1 MTLYAGSSE
10 SGYTDGYPKV
20 WDGSEFVD
28 PQGMYVWN
36 DGAYQQVWSPDGQAP
51 IPTAPTSLT
60 FVAVTTNTATVT
72 AVGATGDQ
80 NVVGY
85 NFYADGVKYNTAP
98 QVSPTFAFTG
108 LWPGTEYSLTA
119 KSVNADGF
127 ESSASEALSV
137 TTIDDDMF
145 GDPLPDEDIAAIDTI
160 VTRALNEGQTGAAV
174 SVISPKGS
182 MAKAY
187 GKASIGGRD
196 LTVNDQFRM
205 GSVMKSYVGTAIL
218 MQVDRGKLKLTDTID
233 KYVTGI
239 PNGNNIQIQHL
250 LMMRSGIVNEQS
262 YQGID
267 GMVWQMLWW
276 PFLAWPRS
284 KWLSFIRSR
293 PSQWTPGTN
302 YEYVNSN
309 FFLLGYVLE
318 AVTGRRREDV
328 ITQDIIEPLGLTKT
342 YWPGGATAPNPH
354 ANGYWANP
362 LVSLPIIGPLFT
374 NDITV
379 LHPSYVDIA
388 GCMWTNLNDLQ
399 KWCQELRD
407 STLLTPESHA
417 VRMATFGE
425 VPIGGGS
432 ARYGT
437 DHSGPDKF
445 GYGLGGFLNI
455 GSWYG
460 SDGSWPGYDCC
471 AMFEPRTGTTIA
483 IWENCQTSSPYILAA
498 LSRIWYDIAQHLYP
512 GSQNQTGYLSDQIID
527 IDSIPSR
534 RVVGGLDVEYS
545 FPGIPPRRA
554 FGELTA
560 EGGYRP
566 FTVENTN
573 KAAEP
578 VPIGTKGCWVTL
590 IGGGAAGQNTTDSGG
605 WAGLTKAGGGGS
617 RVERI
622 WVPRELLDDDTY
634 SVTRGLGGLRGSSGK
649 GAGGAS
655 VFTCGSVTLTAGGGT
670 LGVGGIATATGID
683 ATGHL
688 FNGMSQNA
696 SDATNDV
703 GAGGGTGGP
712 SLGGAQAGHAG
723 GSSKTV
729 TGGAHGNPGAKPAD
743 AAAGHGGA
751 GGGGGNSYS
760 GAGGDGGLYGGG
772 GGGAGQAYFSA
783 GVTGGAGGHGYTL
796 IEWA

>member
-10 SGYTDGYPKV
+10 SGYTDGQPKV
-20 WDGSEFVD
+20 WNGSEYVD

-36 DGAYQQVWSPDGQAP
+36 DGTFQQVWSPGGQAP

-60 FVAVTTNTATVT
+60 FVSVTTSKATVT
-72 AVGATGDQ
+72 AVGATDDP

-85 NFYADGVKYNTAP
+85 NFYADGVKYNTVP
-98 QVSPTFAFTG
+98 QVSATFVFTG

-127 ESSASEALSV
+127 ESSASEPLSV
-137 TTIDDDMF
+137 TTIDDGSF
-145 GDPLPDEDIAAIDTI
+145 SDPLPDEDIAVIDTI

-174 SVISPKGS
+174 AIIGPKGS

-196 LTVNDQFRM
+196 LTVNDKFRM
-205 GSVMKSYVGTAIL
+205 GSVMKSFVGTAIL
-218 MQVDRGKLKLTDTID
+218 MQVDQGKLKLTDTLD
-233 KYVTGI
+233 KFVSGV
-239 PNGNNIQIQHL
+239 PNGNLIQIKHL

-276 PFLAWPRS
+276 PTLAWPRS
-284 KWLSFIRSR
+284 KWLSFIKSR
-293 PSQWTPGTN
+293 PSQWEPGTR

-318 AVTGRRREDV
+318 AVTGRTREDV
-328 ITQDIIEPLGLTKT
+328 ITQDIIEPLGLTET
-342 YWPGGATAPNPH
+342 FWPTGPAAPKPH
-354 ANGYWANP
+354 AKGYWANP
-362 LVSLPIIGPLFT
+362 LVGLPIIGPLFN
-374 NDITV
+374 NDITA

-388 GCMWTNLNDLQ
+388 GCMWTNLDNLM
-399 KWCQELRD
+399 KWGQELRD
-407 STLLTPESHA
+407 GTLLTPESHA
-417 VRMATFGE
+417 LRMATFGDIPG
-425 VPIGGGS
+425 VGRSDGG
-432 ARYGT
+432 RYGT
-437 DHSGPDKF
+437 DQSGAETN
-445 GYGLGGFLNI
+445 GYGLGGFVQI

-471 AMFEPRTGTTIA
+471 VMFEPRTGTTIA
-483 IWENCQTSSPYILAA
+483 VWENMQTSSPYVLAA

-512 GSQNQTGYLSDQIID
+512 GSQNQSGYLSAQTID
-527 IDSIPSR
+527 IASIPSR
-534 RVVGGLDVEYS
+534 RVVGSLDVEYS
-545 FPGIPPRRA
+545 LPGLPPRRA
-554 FGELTA
+554 IGELAA

-573 KAAEP
+573 KVSEP
-578 VPIGTKGCWVTL
+578 VPKGTKGCWVTL
-590 IGGGAAGQNTTDSGG
+590 IGAGAAGSNTTSANG
-605 WAGLTKAGGGGS
+605 WAGATRAGGGGS
-617 RVERI
+617 RVDRI
-622 WVPRELLDDDTY
+622 WIPRSILGDTY
-634 SVTRGLGGLRGSSGK
+634 SVTRGLGAARGSNGN
-649 GAGGAS
+649 GGAS
-655 VFTCGSVTLTAGGGT
+655 IFTSGDVNLTAGGGT
-670 LGVGGIATATGID
+670 AGVGGIATATGVD
-683 ATGHL
+683 ATGKLH
-688 FNGMSQNA
+688 NGKNSGE
-696 SDATNDV
+696 SDTTDDV

-712 SLGGAQAGHAG
+712 SLGGAQAGQNG

-729 TGGAHGNPGAKPAD
+729 TGGARGKPGQKPAD
-743 AAAGHGGA
+743 AEPGHGGA

-760 GAGGDGGLYGGG
+760 GLGGDGGLYGGG

-783 GVTGGAGGHGYTL
+783 GVTGGAGGDGYTL

>member
-10 SGYTDGYPKV
+10 SGYTDGQPKV
-20 WDGSEFVD
+20 WDGAEYVE

-36 DGAYQQVWSPDGQAP
+36 DGAYQQVWSPGGQAP

-60 FVAVTTNTATVT
+60 FVSVTTNTATVT
-72 AVGATGDQ
+72 AVGAAGDE

-98 QVSPTFAFTG
+98 QVSPTFVFTG
-108 LWPGTEYSLTA
+108 LWPGIEYSLTA

-127 ESSASEALSV
+127 ESSAPEALTV
-137 TTIDDDMF
+137 TTIDDDTF

-174 SVISPKGS
+174 SIISPKGS
-182 MAKAY
+182 MVKAY

-196 LTVNDQFRM
+196 LTINDHFRM
-205 GSVMKSYVGTAIL
+205 GSVMKSFVGTAIL
-218 MQVDRGKLKLTDTID
+218 MQVDQGKLKLTDTID

-239 PNGNNIQIQHL
+239 ANGNLITIQNL

-262 YQGID
+262 YQGLD

-276 PFLAWPRS
+276 PSLYWPRE
-284 KWLSFIRSR
+284 KWLAFIRSQ

-309 FFLLGYVLE
+309 FLLLGYVLE
-318 AVTGRRREDV
+318 AVTGRSRVDV
-328 ITQDIIEPLGLTKT
+328 ITQDIIEPLGLTET
-342 YWPGGATAPNPH
+342 FWPTDAGAPNPH
-354 ANGYWANP
+354 ANGYWNNP
-362 LVSLPIIGPLFT
+362 LVGLPIIGPLFN

-388 GCMWTNLNDLQ
+388 GCMWTNLDNLM
-399 KWCQELRD
+399 KWGQELRD

-417 VRMATFGE
+417 VRMSTLGD
-425 VPIGGGS
+425 VPVGDGA

-437 DHSGPDKF
+437 DHSGPATF
-445 GYGLGGFLNI
+445 GYGLGGFINI

-471 AMFEPRTGTTIA
+471 TMFEPRTGTVIA
-483 IWENCQTSSPYILAA
+483 VWENMQTSSPYILAA
-498 LSRIWYDIAQHLYP
+498 LSRIFYDIAQHLYP

-527 IDSIPSR
+527 INSIEPQR
-534 RVVGGLDVEYS
+534 AFGTLDVEYS
-545 FPGIPPRRA
+545 FPGIPPQRA

-578 VPIGTKGCWVTL
+578 VPVGTKGCWVTL
-590 IGGGAAGQNTTDSGG
+590 IGGGAAGSNTTDGGG
-605 WAGLTKAGGGGS
+605 WAGVTRGGGGGA
-617 RVERI
+617 RVDRT
-622 WVPRELLDDDTY
+622 WVPREILGDTY
-634 SVTRGLGGLRGSSGK
+634 SVTRGLGAARGSNGN
-649 GAGGAS
+649 GAPS
-655 VFTCGSVTLTAGGGT
+655 VFTSGGVTLSAGGGT
-670 LGVGGIATATGID
+670 AGVGGVATAVGID
-683 ATGHL
+683 ATGKLH
-688 FNGMSQNA
+688 NGKDSGV
-696 SDATNDV
+696 SDTTDDV
-703 GAGGGTGGP
+703 GAGGGVGGP
-712 SLGGAQAGHAG
+712 SLGGAQAGGSG
-723 GSSKTV
+723 GNSKTQ
-729 TGGAHGNPGAKPAD
+729 TGGAPGRPGAKPAD
-743 AAAGHGGA
+743 AEAGHGGA

-760 GAGGDGGLYGGG
+760 GPGGDGGLYGGG

-783 GVTGGAGGHGYTL
+783 GVTGGKGGDGYTL